1 MIHLKCNSVF
11 WAFGIKLTFYNLCEQ
26 QASIHSVGAN
36 GLPAP
41 LPTGSTF
48 VKGLKIEIFTDG
60 QIVDD
65 LPGASGIEMDY
76 PLNKQPR
83 AEFAVLYWSDPD
95 KDGKGEWI
103 EITQQVSPQKISQLL
118 ATHADDEL
126 YQLLMNTANGI
137 YPVLTTDKTGIFI
150 LVRK

>member
-1 MIHLKCNSVF
+1 
-11 WAFGIKLTFYNLCEQ
+11 
-26 QASIHSVGAN
+26 
-36 GLPAP
+36 
-41 LPTGSTF
+41 